1 MSNRFRETYNSMRE
15 SINYS
20 KPISYQEWVN
30 VRDDYKAAWLYVQF
44 FDQISLAWYKVS
56 VNNRYADADNGVSEM
71 LSYCVKNVTKIL
83 EDGKR
88 FTPNYMY
95 RVAYNCLYCIA
106 IDRVGF
112 KMTYESCVS
121 QYINAG
127 DGDEL
132 DIFDTVAVDECP
144 LEEITRGELWEI
156 IRNQSVEMQQVIE
169 DAINGRHLNK
179 ANKAKLQKL
188 FAGFATDK

>member
-15 SINYS
+15 TIGYT

-56 VNNRYADADNGVSEM
+56 LNNRYADEDNGVSEM

-83 EDGKR
+83 EDGRR

-112 KMTYESCVS
+112 KMTYETCVS
-121 QYINAG
+121 QYVNSG

-132 DIFDTVAVDECP
+132 NIFDTVAVDESP
-144 LEEITRGELWEI
+144 LEEITREEIWEI

-188 FAGFATDK
+188 FAGFATVK